1 MVPQP
6 PQNQYQPPVTT
17 TVKTS
22 YQDLLGR
29 LDTLYSEQPG
39 SSNSSRD
46 RDSAGH
52 ALHVLQPGQAHHEQ
66 AGQAQQQ
73 QGDNSEHSE

>member
-1 MVPQP
+1 MVPPQP
-6 PQNQYQPPVTT
+6 QYQAPVHT
-17 TVKTS
+17 TVQTP

-46 RDSAGH
+46 SAGP
-52 ALHVLQPGQAHHEQ
+52 ALHVLQPAQVHHEQ

-73 QGDNSEHSE
+73 QGVNSENSE